1 MIIDLTPD
9 EIKFIYDNLVQLQI
23 PMNHPEKVRIA
34 TLGDSVLVKLQTALT
49 VPPLASAAKTKEDPK

>member
-1 MIIDLTPD
+1 MNIDLTPD

-34 TLGDSVLVKLQTALT
+34 TLGDSVLAKLQKALT
-49 VPPLASAAKTKEDPK
+49 TPPDKAEEKTA

>member
-1 MIIDLTPD
+1 MTIDLTPD

-34 TLGDSVLVKLQTALT
+34 TLGESVLVKLQTALT
-49 VPPLASAAKTKEDPK
+49 TPPEKAEAKTA